1 MDDTHF
7 DPDGDCT
14 RAQIVTFLWRAA
26 GCPEAAGEVRFTD
39 VDPDAYYAKAVAWA
53 VESGVTQGTGETAFS
68 PLRPCTRAEAVTFL
82 ARALNAKAEP
92 SAAFDDVDPEAYYA
106 AAVAWAVENGV
117 TEGTGEGTFSP
128 EARCTRAQIVT
139 FLWRVYEK

>member
-1 MDDTHF
+1 M
-7 DPDGDCT
+7 
-14 RAQIVTFLWRAA
+14 TFLWRAA
-26 GCPEAAGEVRFTD
+26 GCPEAAGEFRFTD

-53 VESGVTQGTGETAFS
+53 IGNGVTQGTGETTFS

-82 ARALNAKAEP
+82 ARALNAKADP
-92 SAAFDDVDPEAYYA
+92 TAAFDDVDPEAYYA

-128 EARCTRAQIVT
+128 EARGTRAQTVT
-139 FLWRVYEK
+139 FLWRVYET